1 MARLNWGEKLET
13 KIAMLP
19 ESPGCYLMKDAE
31 GTIIYVGKAVNL
43 KNRVR
48 SYFRDSEHTP
58 KVAAMIANI
67 DDFDVLLCDSNLEAL
82 CLECN
87 LIKLHKP
94 HYNILLKDD
103 KHYPYIRVNL
113 KEPFPRLELARRM
126 PEGGGTKKDG
136 AKYFGPYIGATA
148 VRQVIEAVRGVFP
161 LRTCKKDLPLKT
173 PCRPCVNYEIGK
185 CMAPCAG
192 KCTEEQYW
200 DMMDGVLAFL
210 GGDYQQVLKVLHKE
224 MMDCAAQMKYERAA
238 AVRDKIRDIEG
249 LMEKQ
254 IAIRTERSEQD
265 VIALAQDGLDAM
277 VHIFYVRGG
286 RMIGGDHFALPR
298 EGSEDPGEV
307 LAEFMTQ
314 YYEDGNLIP
323 RNILVQTLPEGA
335 REQLEQWLRQ
345 QKEARGAVRSA
356 VTLTTPRRGEK
367 HDLVLLAAKNAA
379 DALEKRNAKAS
390 VRQERTTGACE
401 ALGRALGLEKT
412 PRRIEGYDISNTQ
425 GVLSVASMVVFIDG
439 VAAKKEYRHFRIK
452 TVEGANDFASL
463 NEVLGRRFARGLQ
476 EKAEREAAGLPAAG
490 GKFSDLP
497 DLVLIDGGPQQLRF
511 ARQALLDMG
520 VNVKVGPSV
529 PGEDAVAMFGLAKK
543 QEEIFLPDRDEPILL
558 DHHTPEL
565 HLIQRVRDEAH
576 RFCITHHRG
585 LRGKASIHSQLED
598 IPGIGPKRRKALL
611 TKLGSLKAIREA
623 TEEQLL
629 AVPGMTKAAAEA
641 VLKWAESTAK
651 K

>member
-1 MARLNWGEKLET
+1 MAKIDWGENLEL
-13 KIAMLP
+13 KISMLP

-48 SYFRDSEHTP
+48 SYFRDTAHTP
-58 KVAAMIANI
+58 KVAAMISHIA
-67 DDFDVLLCDSNLEAL
+67 DFDVLLCDTNLEAL

-94 HYNILLKDD
+94 YYNILLKDD
-103 KHYPYIRVNL
+103 KHYPYLRVDL
-113 KEPFPRLELARRM
+113 KEPFPRLTLARKM
-126 PEGGGTKKDG
+126 EKDG

-148 VRQVIEAVRGVFP
+148 VRQVIDSVRGVFP
-161 LRTCKKDLPLKT
+161 IRTCRKELPLKT
-173 PCRPCVNYEIGK
+173 PSRPCVNHEIGR

-192 KCTEEQYW
+192 KCTEETYW
-200 DMMDGVLAFL
+200 DMMDGVLSFL
-210 GGDYQQVLKVLHKE
+210 GGDYKQVLESLRHE
-224 MMDCAAQMKYERAA
+224 MTAAAQKLQYERAA
-238 AVRDKIRDIEG
+238 VIRDRIRDVEG
-249 LMEKQ
+249 LLEKQ
-254 IAIRTERSEQD
+254 IAIQTDRSEQD
-265 VIALAQDGLDAM
+265 IIALAQDGLDAM
-277 VHIFYVRGG
+277 VQIVYVRGG

-298 EGSEDPGEV
+298 EGSETPGDV
-307 LAEFMTQ
+307 LASFLTQ

-323 RNILVQTLPEGA
+323 RNVLVQALPEGS

-345 QKEARGAVRSA
+345 QKGSA
-356 VTLTTPRRGEK
+356 VTLATPLRGEK
-367 HDLVLLAAKNAA
+367 HDLVLLAAKNAM
-379 DALEKRNAKAS
+379 DALEKRNARAQ
-390 VRQERTTGACE
+390 VLEERTIGAAA
-401 ALGRALGLEKT
+401 ALGKALGLEKP

-425 GVLSVASMVVFIDG
+425 GVLSVASLVVFIDG
-439 VAAKKEYRHFRIK
+439 KPAKKEYRHFRIK

-463 NEVLGRRFARGLQ
+463 NEVLGRRFAHGLE
-476 EKAEREAAGLPAAG
+476 EKAEREAAGLSPIG

-520 VNVKVGPSV
+520 A
-529 PGEDAVAMFGLAKK
+529 DVAMFGLAKK
-543 QEEIFLPDRDEPILL
+543 QEEIFLPDREEPIIL

-576 RFCITHHRG
+576 RFGITHHRA

-598 IPGIGPKRRKALL
+598 IPGIGPARRKALL
-611 TKLGSLKAIREA
+611 KALGSLKAIREA

-629 AVPGMTKAAAEA
+629 VIPGMNKPAVEA
-641 VLKWAESTAK
+641 VLAWARDTK
-651 K
+651 